1 MDRESVCVHAARYNV
16 NAPHHIADGI
26 QRRLTDDDIPF
37 IISDFII
44 FDALTLYWTLKWCA

>member
-44 FDALTLYWTLKWCA
+44 FDALTLY